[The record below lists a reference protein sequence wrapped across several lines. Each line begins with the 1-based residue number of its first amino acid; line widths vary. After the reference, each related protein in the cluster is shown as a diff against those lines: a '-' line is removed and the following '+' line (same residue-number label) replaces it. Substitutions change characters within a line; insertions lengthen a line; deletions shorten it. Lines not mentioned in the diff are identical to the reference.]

1 MKINRFGRAETL
13 SPQEIT
19 LLFSEGFV
27 KPRDRHRKGRLRHRA
42 LFGVCLYAG
51 VNLTLKGRL

>member
-27 KPRDRHRKGRLRHRA
+27 KPRDGNENTAGIA
-42 LFGVCLYAG
+42 LYLEYACTP
-51 VNLTLKGRL
+51 VST